1 MDELSREIPIIL
13 ANACLIRLEDASS
26 LTDQT
31 SHDIIFNILIKPRL
45 KLHKTI
51 YVIRK

>member
-1 MDELSREIPIIL
+1 MDELSREIHIIL
-13 ANACLIRLEDASS
+13 ADAGLTRLEDASS

-31 SHDIIFNILIKPRL
+31 SDDIIFNPLIKPRL
-45 KLHKTI
+45 KLHKMI